1 MTINWQK
8 EVEARKED
16 LLEDLK
22 NLLRVSSE
30 RDDSKVTPDAPF
42 GPGPRDALKHMLAY
56 GERDGFAVKNV
67 DNYAGH
73 IDLGEG
79 DETLGIFGHMDVVP
93 AGDGWDTDPY
103 EPVIKDGKIFA
114 RGSSDDKGPSMA
126 AYYAMKIIKELDL
139 KLSKKFVSLSVVMK
153 KAAGA
158 TWLIISNMK
167 KNLILVFLLM
177 LSSRSSMVKKE
188 MYHLL

>member
-1 MTINWQK
+1 
-8 EVEARKED
+8 
-16 LLEDLK
+16 
-22 NLLRVSSE
+22 
-30 RDDSKVTPDAPF
+30 
-42 GPGPRDALKHMLAY
+42 MLAY
-56 GERDGFAVKNV
+56 GERDGFAVKSV

-139 KLSKKFVSLSVVMK
+139 KLSKKVRFVIGSDEESGWGDM
-153 KAAGA
+153 AYYFQHEER
-158 TWLIISNMK
+158 T
-167 KNLILVFLLM
+167 
-177 LSSRSSMVKKE
+177 
-188 MYHLL
+188 

>member
-1 MTINWQK
+1 MAK

-22 NLLRVSSE
+22 NLLRVNSE

-56 GERDGFAVKNV
+56 GERDGFKVKNV

-93 AGDGWDTDPY
+93 AGDGWDTDP
-103 EPVIKDGKIFA
+103 
-114 RGSSDDKGPSMA
+114 M
-126 AYYAMKIIKELDL
+126 
-139 KLSKKFVSLSVVMK
+139 
-153 KAAGA
+153 
-158 TWLIISNMK
+158 NQ
-167 KNLILVFLLM
+167 
-177 LSSRSSMVKKE
+177 
-188 MYHLL
+188 